1 MEALPLDI
9 ARRVLSKIE
18 SLAQEPRPRGCKKL
32 RGPSRLWRVRVG
44 EYQIIYEI
52 DDRQR
57 VVGVVIVRH
66 RREVYR

>member
-32 RGPSRLWRVRVG
+32 RGPSRLWRVRVR
-44 EYQIIYEI
+44 EYRIIYEI

-57 VVGVVIVRH
+57 VVDVVIVRH

>member
-57 VVGVVIVRH
+57 VVDVVIVRH

>member
-44 EYQIIYEI
+44 EYQNIYEI

-57 VVGVVIVRH
+57 VVDVVIVRH

>member
-44 EYQIIYEI
+44 EYRIIYGI

-57 VVGVVIVRH
+57 VVDVVIVRH

>member
-44 EYQIIYEI
+44 EYRIIYEI

-57 VVGVVIVRH
+57 VVDVVIVRH